1 MLATFAEDEPPA
13 WIRLQEAGT
22 HLVSFCLGTNPLGI
36 LRRIDCDL
44 VCGDGSADAC
54 LAFAAQKL
62 EAAVEPYG
70 DVKGDHAGASSA
82 GHACAV
88 PRWGVDV
95 HRHGGDDSTMN
106 VGHVGAAPDYMQSAG
121 PSYRQVV
128 DLRDASVR
136 SPFLSPL
143 GQSGDMFDRLY
154 DNLLEDWGVG
164 RYLKMGPDPRPGDGT
179 RVCTPVHDEA
189 WET

>member
-1 MLATFAEDEPPA
+1 VP
-13 WIRLQEAGT
+13 G
-22 HLVSFCLGTNPLGI
+22 
-36 LRRIDCDL
+36 
-44 VCGDGSADAC
+44 VC
-54 LAFAAQKL
+54 
-62 EAAVEPYG
+62 
-70 DVKGDHAGASSA
+70 
-82 GHACAV
+82 
-88 PRWGVDV
+88 
-95 HRHGGDDSTMN
+95 
-106 VGHVGAAPDYMQSAG
+106 
-121 PSYRQVV
+121 QVV

-179 RVCTPVHDEA
+179 RVYTPVHDEA